1 MSNIRT
7 ISTVLSTVPFT
18 EAEIDQLR
26 AAFAPAEFVWCPSD
40 DDATIA
46 AVLER
51 ADVAVLEGDLDDRF
65 VAAPHL
71 RWVHCDH
78 SGLNRSARPDVFDKG
93 LIVTGSAG
101 RSAPALAQH
110 GFYFALAL
118 TFEAQQLFEHQREH
132 VWRGIDGYFW
142 KEGLWGKTLG
152 IVGFGH
158 TGREMASLGKAF
170 GMRVIVYRRNGETV
184 PDNVDVLLAAD
195 NGDTIDPLVNQS
207 DVIMLATQ
215 LTDATYHLFD
225 GPRFA
230 QMKSSAFIINLARGA
245 VIDTA
250 ALIDALNRG
259 EIAGAGLDVFEEEP
273 LPADSPLWDAPNLV
287 LTPHMTPRMPDKT
300 QRSINTI
307 VENVRRYRACEPLLN
322 AITPRDAFTRS
333 PLLAPALGAELPSHE
348 KENRP

>member
-1 MSNIRT
+1 MSDSRT

-18 EAEIDQLR
+18 ESEIDQLR
-26 AAFAPAEFVWCPSD
+26 RAFEPAEFVWCPSD
-40 DDATIA
+40 DADTIA
-46 AVLER
+46 EVLTR

-78 SGLNRSARPDVFDKG
+78 SGLNRSARPDVFEKG

-118 TFEAQQLFEHQREH
+118 TFEAQRLFEHQANH

-152 IVGFGH
+152 VVGFGH
-158 TGREMASLGKAF
+158 TGREMAALGKAF
-170 GMRVIVYRRNGETV
+170 GMNVIVYRRSGETV
-184 PDNVDVLLAAD
+184 PPNVDVLLASDA
-195 NGDTIDPLVNQS
+195 GDTIDRLVEES

-215 LTDATYHLFD
+215 LTDETYHLFD
-225 GPRFA
+225 SARFA
-230 QMKSSAFIINLARGA
+230 QMKNTAFLINLARGP

-250 ALIDALNRG
+250 DLIDALETG
-259 EIAGAGLDVFEEEP
+259 AIGGAGLDVFEQEP
-273 LPADSPLWDAPNLV
+273 LPEDSPLWDAPNLV

-300 QRSINTI
+300 QRSIDTI
-307 VENVRRYRACEPLLN
+307 VENIRRYRAAEPLLN
-322 AITPRDAFTRS
+322 AITPRDAFTRG
-333 PLLAPALGAELPSHE
+333 PAHPAPAQH
-348 KENRP
+348 

>member
-1 MSNIRT
+1 MSDTRD

-26 AAFAPAEFVWCPSD
+26 AAFAPAEFVWCPSED
-40 DDATIA
+40 SETIA
-46 AVLER
+46 ELLER

-78 SGLNRSARPDVFDKG
+78 SGLNRSARPDVFEKG

-118 TFEAQQLFEHQREH
+118 TFEAQRLFEHQRDH

-142 KEGLWGKTLG
+142 KQGLWGKTLG

-158 TGREMASLGKAF
+158 TGREMAALGQAF
-170 GMRVIVYRRNGETV
+170 GMRVIVYRRSGADV
-184 PDNVDVLLAAD
+184 AGDVDVLLASD
-195 NGDTIDPLVNQS
+195 NGDTIDQLVTES

-215 LTDATYHLFD
+215 LTDETFHLFD
-225 GPRFA
+225 ADRFA

-250 ALIDALNRG
+250 ALIDALERG
-259 EIAGAGLDVFEEEP
+259 VIAGAGLDVFEQEP

-307 VENVRRYRACEPLLN
+307 AENIRRYRAGEPLLN
-322 AITPRDAFTRS
+322 AITPRDAFTHT
-333 PLLAPALGAELPSHE
+333 PNAAPA
-348 KENRP
+348 RP

>member
-1 MSNIRT
+1 MSDSRI
-7 ISTVLSTVPFT
+7 ISTVLSTVPFS
-18 EAEIDQLR
+18 EPEIDQLR

-40 DDATIA
+40 DDQTIA
-46 AVLER
+46 ALLER

-65 VAAPHL
+65 IAAPHL

-78 SGLNRSARPDVFDKG
+78 SGLNRSARPEVFDKG

-118 TFEAQQLFEHQREH
+118 VFEAQRLFEHQRNH

-158 TGREMASLGKAF
+158 TGREMAALGRAF

-184 PDNVDVLLAAD
+184 PDDVDVLLASD
-195 NGDTIDPLVNQS
+195 NGDGIDRLVRES

-215 LTDATYHLFD
+215 LTDETFHLFD
-225 GPRFA
+225 APRLA
-230 QMKSSAFIINLARGA
+230 QMKNSAFIINLARGA

-250 ALIDALNRG
+250 ALIDALEQG
-259 EIAGAGLDVFEEEP
+259 TIAGAGLDVFEQEP
-273 LPADSPLWDAPNLV
+273 LPADSPLWDTPNLV

-307 VENVRRYRACEPLLN
+307 VENVRRYRAGESLTN
-322 AITPRDAFTRS
+322 AITPRDAFTRGPQCTPS
-333 PLLAPALGAELPSHE
+333 PH
-348 KENRP
+348 

>member
-1 MSNIRT
+1 MTS
-7 ISTVLSTVPFT
+7 ISTVLSTVPFS
-18 EAEIDQLR
+18 ESEIEQLR
-26 AAFAPAEFVWCPSD
+26 TAFAPAEFVWCPSD
-40 DDATIA
+40 DAETIA
-46 AVLER
+46 TLLER

-65 VAAPHL
+65 LAAPRL

-78 SGLNRSARPDVFDKG
+78 SGLNKSARPEVFEKG

-118 TFEAQQLFEHQREH
+118 TFEAQRLFEHQANH

-158 TGREMASLGKAF
+158 TGREMAALGKAF
-170 GMRVIVYRRNGETV
+170 GMRVIVYRRSGETV
-184 PDNVDVLLAAD
+184 PADVDLLLASD
-195 NGDTIDPLVNQS
+195 NGDSIDRLVTES

-215 LTDATYHLFD
+215 LTDETFHLFD
-225 GPRFA
+225 AQRFA
-230 QMKSSAFIINLARGA
+230 QMKNTAFIINLARGA

-250 ALIDALNRG
+250 ALIDALVG
-259 EIAGAGLDVFEEEP
+259 GAIAGAGLDVFEQEP

-300 QRSINTI
+300 QRSIDTI
-307 VENVRRYRACEPLLN
+307 VENIRRYRAGEPLLN
-322 AITPRDAFTRS
+322 AITPRDAFTRT
-333 PLLAPALGAELPSHE
+333 PEM
-348 KENRP
+348 ENRP